1 NAGVGAGNIWV
12 FFDGASQ
19 WQPMSQPVL
28 EFASSHGAYFATRNL
43 PYQNAFQTHL
53 YISTDQMRS
62 WREID
67 ASLIA
72 ENVAAGKRLKLTS
85 EIGVEHIWAHP
96 ATGELLAQTYDGVL
110 WRSGDSGTTW
120 SQVALP
126 KAPPNSE
133 WTPTPGETINEASQ
147 AGAAYVYVQQP
158 VGYEAFTLCALV
170 LDQNQ
175 NLIMLNPVPLYCSKD
190 SGKTWLQRPRPTVA
204 VGNGKPDQ
212 FELPWAMLSNG
223 ALLAW
228 DVRTIS
234 MMAGYEP
241 ELVSGHI
248 LG

>member
-1 NAGVGAGNIWV
+1 
-12 FFDGASQ
+12 
-19 WQPMSQPVL
+19 
-28 EFASSHGAYFATRNL
+28 
-43 PYQNAFQTHL
+43 
-53 YISTDQMRS
+53 
-62 WREID
+62 
-67 ASLIA
+67 
-72 ENVAAGKRLKLTS
+72 
-85 EIGVEHIWAHP
+85 
-96 ATGELLAQTYDGVL
+96 VL

-147 AGAAYVYVQQP
+147 AGAAYIYVQQP
-158 VGYEAFTLCALV
+158 VGNEAFTLCALV

-248 LG
+248 LGAIPTPFDPENIPGGEFGVTIEGAVFWQPQDSQTLYVAVYTYSSDPALSG